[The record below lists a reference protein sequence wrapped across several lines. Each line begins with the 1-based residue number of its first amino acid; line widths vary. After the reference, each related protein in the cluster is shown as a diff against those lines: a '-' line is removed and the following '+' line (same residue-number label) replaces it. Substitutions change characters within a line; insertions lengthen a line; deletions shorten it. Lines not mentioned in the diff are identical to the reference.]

1 VSCHFLLFV
10 ISLLICA
17 FLLILR
23 VFYYLIKYA
32 ACQRPPGPL
41 LFNKLDFT
49 SDQDQVSGLCLL
61 DLTAAFDT
69 VDHDLLLQ
77 RLDNTFRVRDQAKK
91 WFKSYLTGRSYCVI
105 YGGGTSATVL
115 VTCSVPQGSV
125 LVPLLFI
132 LYTAELADLAAVRRQ
147 ITRIRGRQPATR
159 ALRS

>member
-1 VSCHFLLFV
+1 MKTRLQEFLIEHDLMPTHQSAYRKFH
-10 ISLLICA
+10 STETALMCLYNDLL
-17 FLLILR
+17 
-23 VFYYLIKYA
+23 V
-32 ACQRPPGPL
+32 
-41 LFNKLDFT
+41 T
-49 SDQDQVSGLCLL
+49 SDLGQVSGLCLL